1 MQWRGRRTSQN
12 VEDQRGRSI
21 KGIAGG
27 GIGTVILIL
36 LVLFMGGDPTEVINN
51 LQSQNQQTSS
61 YVQTA
66 ETDELAQF
74 ASVVLA
80 ETEDVWT
87 ELLGKENINY
97 IKPKLVLYSGAVES
111 ACGTAGSST
120 GPFYCPQDQ
129 KVYLDLSFFS
139 ELNERFHAPGDFA
152 MAYVIAHEIGHH
164 VQNTLGT
171 IEKVYSLKSRMS
183 EKDFKRYLVRME
195 LQADYYAGVWAHY
208 AERMN
213 ILDQGDIEEALNAAS
228 AVGDDRLQ
236 KSNYGYVVPDS
247 FTHGTSEQRKRWFN
261 KGYVSG
267 NIRGGNTF
275 SISDIDL

>member
-12 VEDQRGRSI
+12 VEDRRGRSI

-36 LVLFMGGDPTEVINN
+36 VVMFMGGDPTAVINN
-51 LQSQNQQTSS
+51 IQVQNQQNSS

-66 ETDELAQF
+66 ETDELAEF

-80 ETEDVWT
+80 ETENVWT

-129 KVYLDLSFFS
+129 SVYIDLSFFT

-164 VQNTLGT
+164 VQNSLGT
-171 IEKVYSLKSRMS
+171 IEKVYSLQSRMS

-195 LQADYYAGVWAHY
+195 LQADYYAGVWAHF
-208 AERMN
+208 AERIN
-213 ILDQGDIEEALNAAS
+213 ILDEGDIEEALNAAS
-228 AVGDDRLQ
+228 AVGDDRIQ
-236 KSNYGYVVPDS
+236 KIEYGRVVPDS

-267 NIRGGNTF
+267 TIRGGNTF
-275 SISDIDL
+275 DVSDANL

>member
-12 VEDQRGRSI
+12 VEDRRGRSI

-36 LVLFMGGDPTEVINN
+36 VVMFVGGDPTAVINN
-51 LQSQNQQTSS
+51 IQIQNQQNSS

-66 ETDELAQF
+66 ETDELAEF

-80 ETEDVWT
+80 ETENVWT

-111 ACGTAGSST
+111 ACGTADSST

-129 KVYLDLSFFS
+129 SVYIDLSFFT

-164 VQNTLGT
+164 VQNSLGT
-171 IEKVYSLKSRMS
+171 IEKVYSLQSRMS

-208 AERMN
+208 AERIN
-213 ILDQGDIEEALNAAS
+213 ILDEGDIEEALNAAS
-228 AVGDDRLQ
+228 AVGDDRIQ
-236 KSNYGYVVPDS
+236 KIEYGRVVPDS

-267 NIRGGNTF
+267 TIRGGNTF
-275 SISDIDL
+275 DVSDANL

>member
-12 VEDQRGRSI
+12 VEDRRGRSI

-27 GIGTVILIL
+27 GIATVILIL
-36 LVLFMGGDPTEVINN
+36 VVMFMGGDPTAVINN
-51 LQSQNQQTSS
+51 IQIQNQQNSS

-66 ETDELAQF
+66 ETDELAEF

-80 ETEDVWT
+80 ETENVWT

-111 ACGTAGSST
+111 ACGTADSST

-129 KVYLDLSFFS
+129 SVYIDLSFFT

-164 VQNTLGT
+164 VQNSLGT
-171 IEKVYSLKSRMS
+171 IEKVYSLQSRMS

-208 AERMN
+208 AERIN
-213 ILDQGDIEEALNAAS
+213 ILDEGDIEEALNAAS
-228 AVGDDRLQ
+228 AVGDDRIQ
-236 KSNYGYVVPDS
+236 KIEYGRVVPDS

-267 NIRGGNTF
+267 TIRGGNTF
-275 SISDIDL
+275 DVSDANL

>member
-12 VEDQRGRSI
+12 VEDRRGRSI

-36 LVLFMGGDPTEVINN
+36 VVMFMGGDPTAVINN
-51 LQSQNQQTSS
+51 IQIQNQQNSS

-66 ETDELAQF
+66 ETDELAEF

-80 ETEDVWT
+80 ETENVWT

-129 KVYLDLSFFS
+129 SVYIDLSFFT

-164 VQNTLGT
+164 VQNSLGT
-171 IEKVYSLKSRMS
+171 IEKVYSLQSRMS

-208 AERMN
+208 AERIN
-213 ILDQGDIEEALNAAS
+213 ILDEGDIEEALNAAS
-228 AVGDDRLQ
+228 AVGDDRIQ
-236 KSNYGYVVPDS
+236 KIEYGRVVPDS

-267 NIRGGNTF
+267 TIRGGNTF
-275 SISDIDL
+275 DVSDANL

>member
-12 VEDQRGRSI
+12 VEDRRGRSL

-36 LVLFMGGDPTEVINN
+36 FVMFMGGDPTAVLNN
-51 LQSQNQQTSS
+51 IQIQNQQNSS

-66 ETDELAQF
+66 ETDELAEF

-80 ETEDVWT
+80 ETENVWT

-129 KVYLDLSFFS
+129 SVYIDLSFFT

-164 VQNTLGT
+164 VQNSLGT
-171 IEKVYSLKSRMS
+171 IEKVYSLQSRMS

-208 AERMN
+208 AERIN
-213 ILDQGDIEEALNAAS
+213 ILDEGDIEEALNAAS
-228 AVGDDRLQ
+228 AVGDDRIQ
-236 KSNYGYVVPDS
+236 KIEYGRVVPDS

-267 NIRGGNTF
+267 TIRGGNTF
-275 SISDIDL
+275 DVSDANL

>member
-12 VEDQRGRSI
+12 VEDRRGRSI

-36 LVLFMGGDPTEVINN
+36 VVMFMGGDPTAVINN
-51 LQSQNQQTSS
+51 IQIQNQQNSS

-66 ETDELAQF
+66 ETDELAEF

-80 ETEDVWT
+80 ETENVWT

-111 ACGTAGSST
+111 ACGTADSST

-129 KVYLDLSFFS
+129 SVYIDLSFFT

-164 VQNTLGT
+164 VQNSLGT
-171 IEKVYSLKSRMS
+171 IEKVYSLQSRMS

-208 AERMN
+208 AERIN
-213 ILDQGDIEEALNAAS
+213 ILDEGDIEEALNAAS
-228 AVGDDRLQ
+228 AVGDDRIQ
-236 KSNYGYVVPDS
+236 KIEYGRVVPDS

-267 NIRGGNTF
+267 TIRGGNTF
-275 SISDIDL
+275 DVSDANL

>member
-12 VEDQRGRSI
+12 VEDRRGRSI

-36 LVLFMGGDPTEVINN
+36 VVMFMGGDPTAVINN
-51 LQSQNQQTSS
+51 IQIQNQQNSP

-66 ETDELAQF
+66 ETDELAEF

-80 ETEDVWT
+80 ETENVWT

-129 KVYLDLSFFS
+129 SVYIDLSFFT

-164 VQNTLGT
+164 VQNSLGT
-171 IEKVYSLKSRMS
+171 IEKVYSLQSRMS

-208 AERMN
+208 AERIN
-213 ILDQGDIEEALNAAS
+213 ILDEGDIEEALNAAS
-228 AVGDDRLQ
+228 AVGDDRIQ
-236 KSNYGYVVPDS
+236 KIEYGRVVPDS

-267 NIRGGNTF
+267 TIRGGNTF
-275 SISDIDL
+275 DVSDANL

>member
-12 VEDQRGRSI
+12 VEDRRGRSI

-27 GIGTVILIL
+27 GIATVILIL
-36 LVLFMGGDPTEVINN
+36 VVMFMGGDPTAVINN
-51 LQSQNQQTSS
+51 IQIQNQQNSS

-66 ETDELAQF
+66 ETDELAEF

-80 ETEDVWT
+80 ETENVWT

-129 KVYLDLSFFS
+129 SVYIDLSFFT

-164 VQNTLGT
+164 VQNSLGT
-171 IEKVYSLKSRMS
+171 IEKVYSLQSRMS

-208 AERMN
+208 AERIN
-213 ILDQGDIEEALNAAS
+213 ILDEGDIEEALNAAS
-228 AVGDDRLQ
+228 AVGDDRIQ
-236 KSNYGYVVPDS
+236 KIEYGRVVPDS

-267 NIRGGNTF
+267 TIRGGNTF
-275 SISDIDL
+275 DVSDANL

>member
-12 VEDQRGRSI
+12 VEDRRGRSL

-36 LVLFMGGDPTEVINN
+36 FVMFMGGDPTAVLNN
-51 LQSQNQQTSS
+51 IQIQNQQNSS

-66 ETDELAQF
+66 ETDELAEF
-74 ASVVLA
+74 SSVVLA

-87 ELLGKENINY
+87 DLFGKENLNY
-97 IKPKLVLYSGAVES
+97 IKPKLVLYSGSVES

-129 KVYLDLSFFS
+129 SVYIDLSFFT
-139 ELNERFHAPGDFA
+139 ELSDRFHAPGDFA

-164 VQNTLGT
+164 VQNSLGT
-171 IEKVYSLKSRMS
+171 IEKIYSMKSRIS

-208 AERMN
+208 AERIN
-213 ILDQGDIEEALNAAS
+213 ILDEGDIEEALNAAS
-228 AVGDDRLQ
+228 AVGDDRIQ
-236 KSNYGYVVPDS
+236 KIEYGRVVPDS

-267 NIRGGNTF
+267 TIRGGNTF
-275 SISDIDL
+275 NVSDADL

>member
-12 VEDQRGRSI
+12 VEDRRGRSI

-36 LVLFMGGDPTEVINN
+36 VVMFVGGDPTAVINN
-51 LQSQNQQTSS
+51 IQIQNQQNSS

-66 ETDELAQF
+66 ETDELAEF

-80 ETEDVWT
+80 ETENVWT

-111 ACGTAGSST
+111 ACGTADSST

-129 KVYLDLSFFS
+129 SVYIDLGFFT

-164 VQNTLGT
+164 VQNSLGT
-171 IEKVYSLKSRMS
+171 IEKVYSLQSRMS

-208 AERMN
+208 AERIN
-213 ILDQGDIEEALNAAS
+213 ILDEGDIEEALNAAS
-228 AVGDDRLQ
+228 AVGDDRIQ
-236 KSNYGYVVPDS
+236 KIEYGRVVPDS

-267 NIRGGNTF
+267 TIRGGNTF
-275 SISDIDL
+275 DVSDANL